1 MKNIKAKK
9 SLGQNFLNSSSV
21 LNKMILAGEINQ
33 NDLVLEIGPG
43 TGNLTEKL
51 LNTNAKTIAIEKDE
65 RMKEILQERFSSF
78 SNFSLIINDIKEYYT
93 EFIKENKG
101 EFKIIANIPYYLS
114 SFLFRLFFENS
125 PKPIKIVLMIQ
136 KELAERIAKKE
147 EPNNKLR
154 MYINVFYEAKYI
166 ATVKKENFHPKPKVD
181 SAIISLTLKSDNY
194 SKEFLLKFEEIINAG
209 FRQPRKML
217 ISNLKQ
223 YYSKQ
228 INWIEI
234 LNELAIDI
242 KSRPEQLGFETWI
255 KLINQIKE
263 KPTE

>member
-101 EFKIIANIPYYLS
+101 EFKIIANIPLSLFFSVS
-114 SFLFRLFFENS
+114 SFFR
-125 PKPIKIVLMIQ
+125 K
-136 KELAERIAKKE
+136 
-147 EPNNKLR
+147 
-154 MYINVFYEAKYI
+154 
-166 ATVKKENFHPKPKVD
+166 
-181 SAIISLTLKSDNY
+181 
-194 SKEFLLKFEEIINAG
+194 
-209 FRQPRKML
+209 
-217 ISNLKQ
+217 
-223 YYSKQ
+223 
-228 INWIEI
+228 
-234 LNELAIDI
+234 
-242 KSRPEQLGFETWI
+242 
-255 KLINQIKE
+255 
-263 KPTE
+263 

>member
-21 LNKMILAGEINQ
+21 LNKMILAGEVNQ
-33 NDLVLEIGPG
+33 EDIVLEIGPG

-51 LNTNAKTIAIEKDE
+51 LNTNAKVIAIEKDE
-65 RMKEILQERFSSF
+65 RMKDLLQDRFLKF
-78 SNFSLIINDIKEYYT
+78 SNFSLSIGDIKEYYT

-114 SFLFRLFFENS
+114 SYLFRLFFENS
-125 PKPIKIVLMIQ
+125 PKPEKVVLMIQ
-136 KELAERIAKKE
+136 KELAERIAKNNVL
-147 EPNNKLR
+147 NNKLR
-154 MYINVFYEAKYI
+154 MYISLFFETKYV

-181 SAIISLTLKSDNY
+181 SAIISLTFKPNSY
-194 SKEFLLKFEEIINAG
+194 STEFISKFEQIINAG

-223 YYSKQ
+223 YYSKD
-228 INWIEI
+228 
-234 LNELAIDI
+234 ID
-242 KSRPEQLGFETWI
+242 
-255 KLINQIKE
+255 
-263 KPTE
+263 